1 MVPLTIQLAKNIEN
15 FNYWRFSVVL
25 NEISNTIGKL
35 CAYIYIYIYIY
46 IYQSVQWY
54 PQLTDVFYLA
64 RHESV
69 TNCLNSSTFSKSI
82 CDSTVKTTKVIAV
95 VETESLFPT
104 PMPSLLKTP

>member
-1 MVPLTIQLAKNIEN
+1 M
-15 FNYWRFSVVL
+15 VL

-35 CAYIYIYIYIY
+35 RAYIYIY

-64 RHESV
+64 RHKSV

-82 CDSTVKTTKVIAV
+82 CDSTVKTTKVITV

>member
-25 NEISNTIGKL
+25 NEISNTIDKL
-35 CAYIYIYIYIY
+35 RAYIYIYIY
-46 IYQSVQWY
+46 IYQSLQWY
-54 PQLTDVFYLA
+54 PQLTDVFYLE

-69 TNCLNSSTFSKSI
+69 TNCLNSITFSKSI
-82 CDSTVKTTKVIAV
+82 CDFTVKTTKVIAV